1 MPNFQVAQSV
11 QSSKL
16 KSAWLAKKRWI
27 AAPMPCAWGN
37 RQLATNKFK
46 VKAAEGIWCPKTKA
60 QDVHGMSKEQ
70 RRETPLGI
78 LRWFQQC
85 VEARWSFTTSSSCQ
99 HRIQPPLSRA
109 AAASPALRC
118 AAADDSGPDR
128 KQTHSPHGSPH
139 SFQLK
144 EEIVGIENLRCVL
157 SLAVSFSWPGKL
169 PLMIQMQ
176 AIAVASLR
184 WMLQR
189 AELLDFK
196 LLEPRQTRSELL
208 IWSCETRSG
217 RPSVLCSHIFN
228 PMDVSGNA
236 MHCKFICLESR

>member
-46 VKAAEGIWCPKTKA
+46 VKAAEGIWCPIT
-60 QDVHGMSKEQ
+60 SKNQSARCARNVQ
-70 RRETPLGI
+70 RTAPWDSAWHSTMISAVCWSPLK
-78 LRWFQQC
+78 LHNQLQLP
-85 VEARWSFTTSSSCQ
+85 AAASSCQ
-99 HRIQPPLSRA
+99 QLPASDPASSLS
-109 AAASPALRC
+109 SCSCFSSSALRC
-118 AAADDSGPDR
+118 CRRFRSCFD
-128 KQTHSPHGSPH
+128 GSPH
-139 SFQLK
+139 SFQQK

-176 AIAVASLR
+176 AIAV
-184 WMLQR
+184 Q
-189 AELLDFK
+189 
-196 LLEPRQTRSELL
+196 
-208 IWSCETRSG
+208 
-217 RPSVLCSHIFN
+217 
-228 PMDVSGNA
+228 
-236 MHCKFICLESR
+236 